1 MEHNEKRAALAAL
14 IAEHYRPSR
23 WMPRGQ
29 EYMDAVIDSR
39 MRDLSL
45 NGRTYISHHDEIT
58 GRGMIIYSDLSF
70 EYQDRTE
77 RQFSAGNLTHL
88 F

>member
-1 MEHNEKRAALAAL
+1 MQNNEKRAALAAL
-14 IAEHYRPSR
+14 LADHFRPSR
-23 WMPRGQ
+23 WMPRGV
-29 EYMDAVIDSR
+29 EYMEGVIDSK
-39 MRDLSL
+39 MSGLAL

-58 GRGMIIYSDLSF
+58 GRGMIIYADLSF

-77 RQFSAGNLTHL
+77 RNFETGNLTHL

>member
-1 MEHNEKRAALAAL
+1 MQNNENMAALAAL
-14 IAEHYRPSR
+14 LADHFRPSR
-23 WMPRGQ
+23 WMPRGV
-29 EYMDAVIDSR
+29 EYMNSVIESK
-39 MRDLSL
+39 MKDLEL

-70 EYQDRTE
+70 EHQYRTE
-77 RQFSAGNLTHL
+77 LNFEPGNLTHL